1 MISVLKGTHDVI
13 LDEARKYSYIEELLV
28 KVAELYNY
36 KEFRTP
42 IIESNE
48 LFVRGVGEGAD
59 IVRKEMYTFLDK
71 GNRLISLRPEFTAGI
86 IRSIVNNKLYAIND
100 FPIKAF
106 YVGPNFRYER
116 PQQGRYRQFNQFG
129 IECVGVDNFYRDVEV
144 ISLGYNA
151 LKLLGFNNIKLKINS
166 LGDAEST
173 KNYRIAL
180 NEFFKDKIDSMC
192 DDCKDRFNK
201 NILRILDCKVP
212 SDIEIIKNAP
222 KISDYLSENAKKEFE
237 DVLKS
242 LSNLNIDYE
251 IDNNLVRG
259 LDYYTGVV
267 FEYQYTSSLSKNYG
281 ALGGGGHYSNLV
293 KEIGGP
299 DLEGVGLAFG
309 IERLASVMNDDN
321 LFDDLSQKLDIYI
334 MPFEQKYYEKALKI
348 SNYLRLNGYSVDV
361 CYESKGFSQL
371 FKKAERRNALFA
383 LIFGENE
390 IESKTFVLKNLKT
403 TEQIVIKD
411 NELLEKLDELFEL
424 NEDEHEHNN

>member
-242 LSNLNIDYE
+242 LSD
-251 IDNNLVRG
+251 
-259 LDYYTGVV
+259 
-267 FEYQYTSSLSKNYG
+267 
-281 ALGGGGHYSNLV
+281 
-293 KEIGGP
+293 
-299 DLEGVGLAFG
+299 
-309 IERLASVMNDDN
+309 
-321 LFDDLSQKLDIYI
+321 
-334 MPFEQKYYEKALKI
+334 
-348 SNYLRLNGYSVDV
+348 
-361 CYESKGFSQL
+361 
-371 FKKAERRNALFA
+371 
-383 LIFGENE
+383 
-390 IESKTFVLKNLKT
+390 
-403 TEQIVIKD
+403 
-411 NELLEKLDELFEL
+411 
-424 NEDEHEHNN
+424 